1 MRMNRL
7 ASVARSRHALN
18 ISSLYASLVFNAL
31 VNLGLIAYLARV
43 LRPETFGLVL
53 LAQAFGYWVAMIPEY
68 GFSLSAGRAI
78 ARAAG
83 DDARIAVIAH
93 SVNAAK
99 ALLALLAVPV
109 CVVAYFAVAGF
120 HAYPAFLVGAGLF
133 AVAQGFDPI
142 WLFQGTERQFLYAI
156 VSSGARALL
165 LMLTL
170 LLVKG
175 PEDGGL
181 VLFIQALATALVF
194 AAGWAYLHRTFPR
207 KRLRRSE
214 VASVLKENWHT
225 FQFRWVQ
232 ALTTTSSLV
241 ILGIVSPP
249 GVQAF
254 GSAERIVRNC
264 LGLLGPISA
273 AGMPRISRLIG
284 TDAGAARKVARLSFV
299 VMAGFGSLAGASIFL
314 LAPLIVKILLGPAYE
329 FVTPVMRVVALA
341 LPFAAASNMLGV
353 QWMLPLGLDRTLVR
367 ATLIA
372 GLLNL
377 AGCVVLGSLY
387 SAMGVAVTMVSV
399 EAALLGFI
407 LIALGRAGQLGFLRG

>member
-1 MRMNRL
+1 MRKL
-7 ASVARSRHALN
+7 ASLARNRHALN

-31 VNLGLIAYLARV
+31 VNLALIAYLARI
-43 LRPETFGLVL
+43 LRPEMFGLVL
-53 LAQAFGYWVAMIPEY
+53 LAQAFGFWLAMIPEY

-83 DDARIAVIAH
+83 DERRIATISH

-99 ALLALLAVPV
+99 ALLAVAVLPL
-109 CVVAYFAVAGF
+109 CLVAYYAVSGF
-120 HAYPAFLVGAGLF
+120 QAHPAYLVGAGLF
-133 AVAQGFDPI
+133 AVAQGMDPV

-156 VSSGARALL
+156 ISSAARALMFAL
-165 LMLTL
+165 ILI
-170 LLVKG
+170 LVRT

-181 VLFIQALATALVF
+181 VMFIQALGAASIF
-194 AAGWAYLHRTFPR
+194 AAAWLYLRRSFPHE
-207 KRLRRSE
+207 RLRRSE
-214 VASVLKENWHT
+214 VAATLKDNWHT

-254 GSAERIVRNC
+254 GAAERIVRNC

-284 TDAGAARKVARLSFV
+284 SDAGAAQKVARLSFI
-299 VMAGFGSLAGASIFL
+299 VMAGFGSLAGAAIFL
-314 LAPLIVKILLGPAYE
+314 LAPLIVRILLGPAYE
-329 FVTPVMRVVALA
+329 FVTPVLRVVSLA
-341 LPFAAASNMLGV
+341 LPFAAASSMLGV

-367 ATLIA
+367 MTLIA
-372 GLLNL
+372 GLLNV

-387 SAMGVAVTMVSV
+387 SAMGVAVTMVAV
-399 EAALLGFI
+399 EAVLLAAI
-407 LIALGRAGQLGFLRG
+407 LIALGRAGHLGFLRG